1 MRFKGDGICSGI
13 PAIGKST
20 KPIPRAKVDTYS
32 VREKHGLI
40 LAFLGDLPDGI
51 HAYLEASLKNGKR
64 WARASTLRKSADIRL
79 GENNS

>member
-1 MRFKGDGICSGI
+1 LRFKGDGICSGI

-40 LAFLGDLPDGI
+40 LAFLGDLLDGI
-51 HAYLEASLKNGKR
+51 HAYREASL
-64 WARASTLRKSADIRL
+64 RKW
-79 GENNS
+79 